1 MADMANANM
10 NESAELSA
18 KEIINSMS
26 DDNKKAL
33 KSWYFYDWANQ
44 AYALTVMTVIA
55 PALMAALYNTATGSQ
70 SGDSFYAWVLTF
82 SMIFVVITAPALGV
96 IADKMPIKKKLLK
109 WYTVVGIIFTA
120 LMGAAPYFGSQG
132 YIILALMYTIGTI
145 GFTGGNV
152 IYYSFMPYLAP
163 RKCQDHV
170 STWGYAYGFIGGSMI
185 LIFHLIILL
194 GPFSW
199 DTNFK
204 MAVIFSTSAIWWW
217 GFGLLMFKWTPEPDI
232 PSTMEWKGIKDATK
246 VAYSQVFTTF
256 KEIKRFK
263 VLAFFLLAYLLFYDG
278 VNTIASMASAFG
290 ESVLRLDQSMNVMLL
305 LTVNIVAIPM
315 TIAFGKLADI
325 KGTKFALMSALL
337 IYCFV
342 AVVAA
347 GFAPLEL
354 EGEEDA
360 ERYDF
365 TFEWDNDTSEYEL
378 TTLYDRG
385 YESWVGET
393 SSGDSEFR
401 DNFQQYFPANS
412 TDYDKESSG
421 SSTIG
426 SGLLVCLVILAFVAI
441 IGGGIMFIQSKEL
454 GMIGV
459 LAMIGIVVVGILGAS
474 LLSDQAGSVE
484 KETNNIAVSD
494 AASIAANFNNT
505 SDHRFAI
512 IFVDGPLAGEDEI
525 GERHPTVVDQGGPVD
540 GWAEFMRDKVWEP
553 LGLGVALQW
562 IILGMFVGIA
572 MGSAGAQ
579 ARSMFS
585 QLVPETR
592 TSEFFGFFGFLGKS
606 AAMIGTFLYGIAST
620 TFDSRVAILSI
631 TIVIL
636 VGTYLTSKV
645 DLEEGIRVAEE
656 EDAKNRA
663 LAASASYQDLGSITE

>member
-1 MADMANANM
+1 MADMANASM
-10 NESAELSA
+10 SESAELSV
-18 KEIINSMS
+18 KETINSMT
-26 DDNKKAL
+26 DDKKKAL

-55 PALMAALYNTATGSQ
+55 PALMAALYNTATGTQ
-70 SGDSFYAWVLTF
+70 SGDTFYAWVLTF
-82 SMIFVVITAPALGV
+82 SMLFVVLTAPALGV
-96 IADKMPIKKKLLK
+96 IADKIPVKKKLLK
-109 WYTVVGIIFTA
+109 WYTIVGITFTA

-132 YIILALMYTIGTI
+132 YIILAVMYTIGTI

-163 RKCQDHV
+163 RNCQDHV

-185 LIFHLIILL
+185 LIFHLIVLL
-194 GPFSW
+194 GTSW

-204 MAVIFSTSAIWWW
+204 MAIIFATSAIWWW
-217 GFGLLMFKWTPEPDI
+217 GFGLQMFKWTPEPDI
-232 PSTMEWKGIKDATK
+232 PTSMEWKGIKDATK
-246 VAYSQVFTTF
+246 VAYSQVFQTF
-256 KEIKRFK
+256 REIRRFK
-263 VLAFFLLAYLLFYDG
+263 VLAYFLLAYLLFYDG
-278 VNTIASMASAFG
+278 VNTIASMATAFG
-290 ESVLRLDQSMNVMLL
+290 ESVLRLNQSMNVMLL

-315 TIAFGKLADI
+315 TIVFGKLANV
-325 KGTKFALMSALL
+325 KGTKFALMLALI

-347 GFAPLEL
+347 GFAPLAL

-360 ERYDF
+360 ESYDF
-365 TFEWDNDTSEYEL
+365 TFEWDNETSEYEL

-401 DNFQQYFPANS
+401 DNFQQYFPDNS
-412 TDYDKESSG
+412 TDYGKESSG

-426 SGLLVCLVILAFVAI
+426 AGLLVCLMILAFVAI
-441 IGGGIMFIQSKEL
+441 IGGGVMFIQSKEL
-454 GMIGV
+454 GKMGV
-459 LAMIGIVVVGILGAS
+459 FAMIAIVVVGILGAS
-474 LLSDQAGSVE
+474 LLAGQAKVDE
-484 KETNNIAVSD
+484 KELHNIGAAD
-494 AASIAANFNNT
+494 AAAIVANFDNA

-512 IFVDGPLAGEDEI
+512 IFVGGPLAGNDEI
-525 GERHPTVVDQGGPVD
+525 GDSHPTIVDQGGPVD
-540 GWAEFMRDKVWEP
+540 GWAEFMRDNVWQP
-553 LGLGVALQW
+553 FGITVALQW
-562 IILGMFVGIA
+562 IILGMFVGVA

-606 AAMIGTFLYGIAST
+606 AAMIGTFLYGITST
-620 TFDSRVAILSI
+620 AFDSRVAILSI
-631 TIVIL
+631 VIVIL
-636 VGTYLTSKV
+636 AGTYLTSKV

-663 LAASASYQDLGSITE
+663 LASGANSQDLGTITE

>member
-1 MADMANANM
+1 MAGEAVAIEN
-10 NESAELSA
+10 SSA

-26 DDNKKAL
+26 DDKKKAL

-55 PALMAALYNTATGSQ
+55 PALMAALYNTATGTQ

-82 SMIFVVITAPALGV
+82 SMLFVVVTAPALGV

-120 LMGAAPYFGSQG
+120 MMGAAPYFGSQG
-132 YIILALMYTIGTI
+132 YLILALMYTIGTI

-185 LIFHLIILL
+185 LIFHLIVLL
-194 GPFSW
+194 GFSW

-204 MAVIFSTSAIWWW
+204 MAIIFSTSAIWWW
-217 GFGLLMFKWTPEPDI
+217 GFGLLMFKWTPEPEI
-232 PSTMEWKGIKDATK
+232 PSSMEWKGFKDATK
-246 VAYSQVFTTF
+246 VAYSQVYQTF
-256 KEIKRFK
+256 REIKRFK

-290 ESVLRLDQSMNVMLL
+290 ESVLRLDQSMNVLLL

-315 TIAFGKLADI
+315 TIVFGKLADI
-325 KGTKFALMSALL
+325 KGTKFALMSALM

-365 TFEWDNDTSEYEL
+365 TFEWDNDTGVYEL

-393 SSGDSEFR
+393 SAGDSEFR
-401 DNFQQYFPANS
+401 DNFQEYFPDNS
-412 TDYDKESSG
+412 TDYSKESSG

-426 SGLLVCLVILAFVAI
+426 TGLLVCLMLLAFVAI
-441 IGGGIMFIQSKEL
+441 IGGSVAFIQSKEL
-454 GMIGV
+454 GKLGV
-459 LAMIGIVVVGILGAS
+459 ILMVSIVGLGILGAS
-474 LLSDQAGSVE
+474 LLADQADEDEVE
-484 KETNNIAVSD
+484 MHNISPAEG
-494 AASIAANFNNT
+494 ALIAANFDNA
-505 SDHRFAI
+505 SDHRFSI
-512 IFVDGPLAGEDEI
+512 IFVDGPLAGQDEI
-525 GERHPTVVDQGGPVD
+525 GDRHPTIVDQGGPVD
-540 GWAEFMRDKVWEP
+540 GWAEIMRDNVWKP
-553 LGLGVALQW
+553 LGITVSLQW
-562 IILGMFVGIA
+562 IILGMFVGVA

-631 TIVIL
+631 TVVIL
-636 VGTYLTSKV
+636 AGTYLTSKV

-656 EDAKNRA
+656 EDARNRLA
-663 LAASASYQDLGSITE
+663 LENQEV

>member
-1 MADMANANM
+1 MAGEAVAIENG
-10 NESAELSA
+10 SA
-18 KEIINSMS
+18 KEILNSMS
-26 DDNKKAL
+26 DDKKKAL

-55 PALMAALYNTATGSQ
+55 PALMAALYNTATGTQ
-70 SGDSFYAWVLTF
+70 SGDTFYAWVLTF
-82 SMIFVVITAPALGV
+82 SMLFVVVTAPALGV

-109 WYTVVGIIFTA
+109 WYTIVGIIFTA
-120 LMGAAPYFGSQG
+120 MMGAAPYFGSQG
-132 YIILALMYTIGTI
+132 YLVLALMYTIGTI

-163 RKCQDHV
+163 RQCQDHV

-185 LIFHLIILL
+185 LIFHLIILM
-194 GPFSW
+194 GTSW
-199 DTNFK
+199 DTNFQ
-204 MAVIFSTSAIWWW
+204 MAIIFSTSAIWWW
-217 GFGLLMFKWTPEPDI
+217 GFGLQIFKWTPEPDI
-232 PSTMEWKGIKDATK
+232 PSSMEWKGLKDATK
-246 VAYSQVFTTF
+246 VAYSQVFQTF

-263 VLAFFLLAYLLFYDG
+263 VLAYFLLAYLLFYDG
-278 VNTIASMASAFG
+278 VNTIASMATAFG
-290 ESVLRLDQSMNVMLL
+290 ESVLRLNQSMNVMLL

-315 TIAFGKLADI
+315 TIVFGKLADI
-325 KGTKFALMSALL
+325 KGTKFALMTALF

-342 AVVAA
+342 AIVAA

-365 TFEWDNDTSEYEL
+365 TFEWDNATQEYEL

-393 SSGDSEFR
+393 SAGDSEFR
-401 DNFQQYFPANS
+401 DNFQEYFPENS
-412 TDYDKESSG
+412 TDYGKESSG

-426 SGLLVCLVILAFVAI
+426 TGLLVCLMILAFVAI
-441 IGGGIMFIQSKEL
+441 IGGGVMFIQSKDL
-454 GMIGV
+454 GKIGV
-459 LAMIGIVVVGILGAS
+459 VAMIAIVVVGILGAS
-474 LLSDQAGSVE
+474 LLAGQSDEAE
-484 KETNNIAVSD
+484 DELHNIGVTD
-494 AASIAANFNNT
+494 ANSIVANFDNI

-512 IFVDGPLAGEDEI
+512 IFIDGPLAGEDEI
-525 GERHPTVVDQGGPVD
+525 GDTHPTIVDQGGPVD
-540 GWAEFMRDKVWEP
+540 GWAKFMRNNVWQP
-553 LGLGVALQW
+553 LGITVALQW
-562 IILGMFVGIA
+562 IILGMFVGVA

-606 AAMIGTFLYGIAST
+606 AAMIGTFLYGITST
-620 TFDSRVAILSI
+620 AFDSRVAILSI
-631 TIVIL
+631 TVVIL
-636 VGTYLTSKV
+636 AGTYLTSKV

-656 EDAKNRA
+656 EDARNR
-663 LAASASYQDLGSITE
+663 LAHGNQEA

>member
-1 MADMANANM
+1 MADMTNASTS
-10 NESAELSA
+10 ESAELSV
-18 KEIINSMS
+18 KETINSMT
-26 DDNKKAL
+26 DGKKKAL

-55 PALMAALYNTATGSQ
+55 PALMAALYNTATGTQ
-70 SGDSFYAWVLTF
+70 SGDTFYAWVLTF
-82 SMIFVVITAPALGV
+82 SMLFVVLTAPALGV
-96 IADKMPIKKKLLK
+96 IADKIPVKKKLLK
-109 WYTVVGIIFTA
+109 WYTIVGITFTA

-132 YIILALMYTIGTI
+132 YIILAVMYTIGTI

-163 RKCQDHV
+163 RNCQDHV

-185 LIFHLIILL
+185 LIFHLIVLL
-194 GPFSW
+194 GTSW
-199 DTNFK
+199 DTNFQ
-204 MAVIFSTSAIWWW
+204 MAIIFSTSAIWWW
-217 GFGLLMFKWTPEPDI
+217 GFGLQMFKWTPEPEI
-232 PSTMEWKGIKDATK
+232 PTTMEWKGLKDATK
-246 VAYSQVFTTF
+246 VAYSQVYQTF

-263 VLAFFLLAYLLFYDG
+263 VLAYFLLAYLLFYDG
-278 VNTIASMASAFG
+278 VNTIASMATAFG

-315 TIAFGKLADI
+315 TIVFGKLANV
-325 KGTKFALMSALL
+325 KGTKFALMLALI

-347 GFAPLEL
+347 GFAPLAL

-360 ERYDF
+360 ESYDF
-365 TFEWDNDTSEYEL
+365 TFTWDNDTQQYEL
-378 TTLYDRG
+378 ETLYDRG

-401 DNFQQYFPANS
+401 DNFQQYFPDNS
-412 TDYDKESSG
+412 TDYGKESSG

-426 SGLLVCLVILAFVAI
+426 TGLLVCLMILAFVAI
-441 IGGGIMFIQSKEL
+441 IGGGVMFIQSKDL
-454 GMIGV
+454 GKAGV
-459 LAMIGIVVVGILGAS
+459 LAMIAIVVVGILGAS
-474 LLSDQAGSVE
+474 LLAGQAKVDE
-484 KETNNIAVSD
+484 NELHNIGEAD
-494 AASIAANFNNT
+494 AAAIVANFDNA

-512 IFVDGPLAGEDEI
+512 IFVGGPLAGNDEI
-525 GERHPTVVDQGGPVD
+525 GDSHPTIVDQGGPVD
-540 GWAEFMRDKVWEP
+540 GWAEFMRDNVWQP
-553 LGLGVALQW
+553 FGITVALQW
-562 IILGMFVGIA
+562 IILGMFVGVA

-606 AAMIGTFLYGIAST
+606 AAMIGTFLYGITST
-620 TFDSRVAILSI
+620 AFDSRVAILSI
-631 TIVIL
+631 VIVIL
-636 VGTYLTSKV
+636 AGTYLTSKV

-663 LAASASYQDLGSITE
+663 LASGANSQDLGTITE

>member
-1 MADMANANM
+1 MADTLVTSVS
-10 NESAELSA
+10 ESAGLSA
-18 KEIINSMS
+18 KETLNAMG
-26 DDNKKAL
+26 DDKKKAL

-55 PALMAALYNTATGSQ
+55 PALMAALYNTATGTQ
-70 SGDSFYAWVLTF
+70 SGDTFYAWVLTF
-82 SMIFVVITAPALGV
+82 SMLFVVLTAPALGV
-96 IADKMPIKKKLLK
+96 IADKIPVKKKLLK
-109 WYTVVGIIFTA
+109 WYTIVGITFTA

-132 YIILALMYTIGTI
+132 YIILAVMYTIGTI

-163 RKCQDHV
+163 RNCQDHV

-185 LIFHLIILL
+185 LILHLIVLL
-194 GPFSW
+194 GTNW

-204 MAVIFSTSAIWWW
+204 MAIIFATSAIWWW
-217 GFGLLMFKWTPEPDI
+217 GFGLQMFKWTPEPDI
-232 PSTMEWKGIKDATK
+232 PTSMEWKGIKDATK
-246 VAYSQVFTTF
+246 VAYSQVFQTF
-256 KEIKRFK
+256 REIRRFK
-263 VLAFFLLAYLLFYDG
+263 VLAYFLLAYLLFYDG
-278 VNTIASMASAFG
+278 VNTIASMATAFG
-290 ESVLRLDQSMNVMLL
+290 ESVLRLNQSMNVMLL

-315 TIAFGKLADI
+315 TIVFGKLANV
-325 KGTKFALMSALL
+325 KGTKFALMLALI

-342 AVVAA
+342 AVIAA
-347 GFAPLEL
+347 GFAPLAL
-354 EGEEDA
+354 DGEEDA

-378 TTLYDRG
+378 KTLYDRG

-401 DNFQQYFPANS
+401 DNFQQYFPDNS
-412 TDYDKESSG
+412 TDYGKESSG

-426 SGLLVCLVILAFVAI
+426 TGLLVCLMILAFVAI
-441 IGGGIMFIQSKEL
+441 IGGGVMFIQSKEL
-454 GMIGV
+454 GKIGV
-459 LAMIGIVVVGILGAS
+459 FAMIAIVVVGILGAS
-474 LLSDQAGSVE
+474 LLAGQSEEDE
-484 KETNNIAVSD
+484 KELHNIGETD
-494 AASIAANFNNT
+494 AAAIIANFDNA

-512 IFVDGPLAGEDEI
+512 IFVGGPLTGNDEI
-525 GERHPTVVDQGGPVD
+525 GDSHPTIVDQGGPVD
-540 GWAEFMRDKVWEP
+540 GWAEFMRENVWKP
-553 LGLGVALQW
+553 FGITVALQW
-562 IILGMFVGIA
+562 IILGMFVGVA

-606 AAMIGTFLYGIAST
+606 AAMIGTFIYGITST
-620 TFDSRVAILSI
+620 AFDSRVAILSI
-631 TIVIL
+631 VLVIL
-636 VGTYLTSKV
+636 AGTYLTSKV

-663 LAASASYQDLGSITE
+663 LLSGESK